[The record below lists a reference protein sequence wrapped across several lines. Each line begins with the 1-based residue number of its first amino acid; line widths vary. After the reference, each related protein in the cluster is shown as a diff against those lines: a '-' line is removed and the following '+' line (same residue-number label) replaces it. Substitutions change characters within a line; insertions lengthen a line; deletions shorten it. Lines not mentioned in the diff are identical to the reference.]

1 MTGASARNT
10 SSLSSWSSNH
20 LSRRTRIGSPP
31 VAWPYSGRA
40 RISAVSLWTAGS
52 ERSGNGRSPCDGGG
66 GRARLPLSADLPGEE
81 VEIELLDATAP
92 IEIIDRQHHGAVGAC
107 DG

>member
-1 MTGASARNT
+1 MTGASTRRI

-20 LSRRTRIGSPP
+20 LSRRTNIGSPP

-66 GRARLPLSADLPGEE
+66 GRASLALSADLPGEE
-81 VEIELLDATAP
+81 VEIELLDAAAS
-92 IEIIDRQHHGAVGAC
+92 IEIIDHQYHRAVGAY
-107 DG
+107 D

>member
-1 MTGASARNT
+1 MTGASTRKI
-10 SSLSSWSSNH
+10 SSLPSSSSNQ
-20 LSRRTRIGSPP
+20 LSRRTSIGSPP

-66 GRARLPLSADLPGEE
+66 CRARLPLSADLPGEE
-81 VEIELLDATAP
+81 VEIELLDAAAP
-92 IEIIDRQHHGAVGAC
+92 IKIVDHQHHGAVGAR